1 MLSDP
6 IRIADAINNP
16 RFHPGDEGS
25 SFRRAAQVCAWN
37 IPTVERRRGMGR
49 DQRSKRSDQQP
60 PCGVD
65 EYVYRAALNIAPQ
78 KEERKSDFMRKL
90 GSIITLAVVS
100 AALVYAAKRFPL
112 NAASIVPAAKGSVE
126 IGKDRNGNTEVK
138 LKVEHLANPTS
149 LSPSQANYVVWLEA
163 KDSGP
168 ENEGE
173 LKVNGKLEG
182 TFQTV
187 TPRKNF
193 ELFVTGENDA
203 TVNSPSGPEVLRTSV
218 SR

>member
-1 MLSDP
+1 
-6 IRIADAINNP
+6 
-16 RFHPGDEGS
+16 
-25 SFRRAAQVCAWN
+25 
-37 IPTVERRRGMGR
+37 
-49 DQRSKRSDQQP
+49 
-60 PCGVD
+60 
-65 EYVYRAALNIAPQ
+65 
-78 KEERKSDFMRKL
+78 MRKF

-100 AALVYAAKRFPL
+100 AALVYAAKKFPVT
-112 NAASIVPAAKGSVE
+112 AASIVPAAKGSVE

-149 LSPSQANYVVWLEA
+149 LSPSQDNYVVWLQG

-193 ELFVTGENDA
+193 DLFVTGENDP
-203 TVNSPSGPEVLRTSV
+203 TVKSPSGPEVLRTSV
-218 SR
+218 SQ

>member
-1 MLSDP
+1 
-6 IRIADAINNP
+6 
-16 RFHPGDEGS
+16 
-25 SFRRAAQVCAWN
+25 
-37 IPTVERRRGMGR
+37 
-49 DQRSKRSDQQP
+49 
-60 PCGVD
+60 
-65 EYVYRAALNIAPQ
+65 
-78 KEERKSDFMRKL
+78 MRKL
-90 GSIITLAVVS
+90 GSIITLAVVW

-112 NAASIVPAAKGSVE
+112 TAASIVPAAKGSVE

-138 LKVEHLANPTS
+138 LRVEHLANPTS
-149 LSPSQANYVVWLEA
+149 LAPSQANYIVWLEA

-182 TFQTV
+182 SFETV

-203 TVNSPSGPEVLRTSV
+203 TVKSPSGPEVLRTNV

>member
-1 MLSDP
+1 
-6 IRIADAINNP
+6 
-16 RFHPGDEGS
+16 
-25 SFRRAAQVCAWN
+25 
-37 IPTVERRRGMGR
+37 
-49 DQRSKRSDQQP
+49 
-60 PCGVD
+60 
-65 EYVYRAALNIAPQ
+65 
-78 KEERKSDFMRKL
+78 MRKF

-100 AALVYAAKRFPL
+100 AALVYAAKRFPVT
-112 NAASIVPAAKGSVE
+112 ASSIVPAAKGSVE

-149 LSPSQANYVVWLEA
+149 LSPSQANYVVWLQA

-193 ELFVTGENDA
+193 ELFVTGENDG
-203 TVNSPSGPEVLRTSV
+203 TVKAPSGPEVLRTTV